1 MAVAPNNYA
10 VYGKRIAE
18 EAPSETAVA
27 YNKYDV
33 SGNRIAEAPPVAA
46 ATFLLSEPDDA
57 ENASDSEK
65 RETIQEDEEK
75 ENSSSSSNTLPEC
88 LLLMMCEPKLSMK
101 VSKETWVCST
111 DFVRWL
117 PERRPAAAVTNQKLV
132 NAPEDPKMEVSCT
145 DSNHPPPPP
154 MGPSGERRGN
164 EPFVL
169 TRCKSEPM
177 RTAATKLMPEACFW
191 KNRKLGWIFLIR
203 FCFG

>member
-1 MAVAPNNYA
+1 
-10 VYGKRIAE
+10 
-18 EAPSETAVA
+18 
-27 YNKYDV
+27 
-33 SGNRIAEAPPVAA
+33 
-46 ATFLLSEPDDA
+46 
-57 ENASDSEK
+57 
-65 RETIQEDEEK
+65 
-75 ENSSSSSNTLPEC
+75 
-88 LLLMMCEPKLSMK
+88 MMCEPKLSMK

-132 NAPEDPKMEVSCT
+132 NAPEDPKMEQEQEQQQPEIFLPPRSSCSLPTVAAVSMAAMIEQKLV
-145 DSNHPPPPP
+145 NV
-154 MGPSGERRGN
+154 GGN